1 MDTINQLIGRMCK
14 SRYLHS
20 WSTAQTVQC
29 LTVYK

>member
-1 MDTINQLIGRMCK
+1 MDTINQLIGR
-14 SRYLHS
+14 RYLHS